1 VYSHPAT
8 PEVARL
14 GEGSFPLRACEWLLT
29 RVGLMVLLPMAAGG
43 GEGRVAVRA
52 PKGKPHCMLP
62 HAVPLQFQRLCE
74 GGAAFLAS
82 ENFLARTAVDLIV
95 FALFAPGDRGWDGM
109 K

>member
-1 VYSHPAT
+1 MYSHPAT

-14 GEGSFPLRACEWLLT
+14 SEGSFALACERLLL
-29 RVGLMVLLPMAAGG
+29 RVDLMVLLPMAGGG

-74 GGAAFLAS
+74 G
-82 ENFLARTAVDLIV
+82 
-95 FALFAPGDRGWDGM
+95 DGGILC